1 MPRSFRNKIAGAFLG
16 LSLVVM
22 TAGSAEGQ
30 ITGRL
35 QVSARVLS
43 VGPQQQALTQ
53 ARMALDGLAEGR
65 QVVEARPRPGDGLI
79 LLTVA
84 RLHVIPGRPPPEAF
98 ALASIVYIAN

>member
-1 MPRSFRNKIAGAFLG
+1 VPRSFRNNIAGAFLG

-22 TAGSAEGQ
+22 TAGYAEGQ

-65 QVVEARPRPGDGLI
+65 QVVEVRPRPGDGLI

-84 RLHVIPGRPPPEAF
+84 RLHAIPGRPPPEAF

>member
-65 QVVEARPRPGDGLI
+65 QVVEVRPRPGDGLI

-84 RLHVIPGRPPPEAF
+84 RLHAIPGRPPPEAF

>member
-1 MPRSFRNKIAGAFLG
+1 MPRSFRNNIAGAFLG
-16 LSLVVM
+16 LSLVVV

-53 ARMALDGLAEGR
+53 ARMALDGLAEGK

-84 RLHVIPGRPPPEAF
+84 RLHAIPGRPPPEAF